1 MNKIMMIV
9 ALVVPGGLIGGSALM
24 DRFLDGIASID
35 VLPEEDP
42 VPTTLLADYPG
53 IVLFEGVENDADFV
67 RLLEATATN
76 LAYSATIVT
85 NEDAELRLSTAMML
99 LGQYSLTNSLPV
111 FEAIVTNGLAV
122 DVVPDAAFYLG
133 EANGIMSGP
142 LRGWLENAWS
152 TLPFERRAKAYAGV
166 FRGLN
171 SRISTSVETNRVV
184 SIALTC
190 LGRHVAWKESD
201 CEVCY
206 LWPAYATSSNRYVAA
221 QLAREANPP
230 CASSNYLARVI
241 AGLEALPPGTMQMLS
256 TNHLGQAWQE

>member
-1 MNKIMMIV
+1 MEKIMLMV
-9 ALVVPGGLIGGSALM
+9 ALTMLACSIYGSPLM
-24 DRFLDGIASID
+24 DRFLDGIASVD
-35 VLPEEDP
+35 VLPEVDP

-53 IVLFEGVENDADFV
+53 IALFDGVESDADFV
-67 RLLEATATN
+67 RLLEVTTTN
-76 LAYSATIVT
+76 LAYSATTVT
-85 NEDAELRLSTAMML
+85 NQDAELRLSTAMML

-111 FEAIVTNGLAV
+111 FAAVVTNGLAV
-122 DVVPDAAFYLG
+122 DVVPEAAFYLG

-142 LRGWLENAWS
+142 VRSWLEDEWPA
-152 TLPFERRAKAYAGV
+152 LAFERRANAYEGV

-171 SRISTSVETNRVV
+171 SRIASPVETNRVV

-201 CEVCY
+201 CEVCF

>member
-1 MNKIMMIV
+1 MKKIMLMV
-9 ALVVPGGLIGGSALM
+9 ALTMLACSIYGSPLM
-24 DRFLDGIASID
+24 DRFLDGIASVD
-35 VLPEEDP
+35 VLPEVDP

-53 IVLFEGVENDADFV
+53 IALFDGVESDADFV
-67 RLLEATATN
+67 RLLEVTTTN
-76 LAYSATIVT
+76 LAYSATTVT
-85 NEDAELRLSTAMML
+85 NQDAELRLSTAMML

-111 FEAIVTNGLAV
+111 FAAVVTNGLAV
-122 DVVPDAAFYLG
+122 DVVPEAAFYLG

-142 LRGWLENAWS
+142 VRSWLEDEWPA
-152 TLPFERRAKAYAGV
+152 LAFERRA
-166 FRGLN
+166 
-171 SRISTSVETNRVV
+171 RIASPVETNRVV

-201 CEVCY
+201 CEVCF

-221 QLAREANPP
+221 QLAREADPP

>member
-1 MNKIMMIV
+1 MLRIHISVLLIVCTWKIMAGAPLDR
-9 ALVVPGGLIGGSALM
+9 ALDSLS
-24 DRFLDGIASID
+24 DED
-35 VLPEEDP
+35 VLPLEDP
-42 VPTTLLADYPG
+42 VWTTITADYPG
-53 IVLFEGVENDADFV
+53 FAPLLNVSNDAAV
-67 RLLEATATN
+67 LCCIREAVTNYARSATVTTNETEKMRLSCGMLLLER
-76 LAYSATIVT
+76 Y
-85 NEDAELRLSTAMML
+85 D
-99 LGQYSLTNSLPV
+99 LTNSLSV
-111 FEAIVTNGLAV
+111 FEEIVTNGLAV
-122 DVVPDAAFYLG
+122 DVVPEAAFYLG

-142 LRGWLENAWS
+142 VRGWLENAWS

-221 QLAREANPP
+221 QLARAADPP

-241 AGLEALPPGTMQMLS
+241 AELEALPPGTMQMLP

>member
-9 ALVVPGGLIGGSALM
+9 ALVVPGGLIGGSTLM
-24 DRFLDGIASID
+24 DRFLDGIASVD

-67 RLLEATATN
+67 RLLEGTATN

-122 DVVPDAAFYLG
+122 DVVPEAAFYLG

-142 LRGWLENAWS
+142 LRGWLANAY
-152 TLPFERRAKAYAGV
+152 EGV

-171 SRISTSVETNRVV
+171 SRIATSVETNRVV

-241 AGLEALPPGTMQMLS
+241 AELEALPPGTMQMLS